1 MADHGLVTRMKR
13 ALAYLT
19 CGFVA
24 VLATACGDDE
34 PLEKPTRRGDVT
46 PPASAQARRWMPV
59 DSRLTPAQWLASR
72 DASEP
77 RPHDDPAVRQLSTD
91 LAAANRLYRESER
104 MIANRAAQLEDML
117 REIGVAES
125 AANIL
130 EDLARLPG
138 ETGQT
143 EGFGAISQHYYNLRA
158 NHVDRQTALAQLQSR
173 YGKRP

>member
-19 CGFVA
+19 CGLIA
-24 VLATACGDDE
+24 VLATACSDDE
-34 PLEKPTRRGDVT
+34 PLEKPTRHGDVT
-46 PPASAQARRWMPV
+46 APAGAQARRWMPV
-59 DSRLTPAQWLASR
+59 DSRLTPAQWLAGR
-72 DASEP
+72 DAAEP
-77 RPHDDPAVRQLSTD
+77 RPHDDPIVRKLARD
-91 LAAANRLYRESER
+91 LVAANRLYRESER

-117 REIGVAES
+117 REIGVTETAS
-125 AANIL
+125 NIL

-138 ETGQT
+138 EAGQT

-158 NHVDRQTALAQLQSR
+158 NRMDREAALAQLRDR